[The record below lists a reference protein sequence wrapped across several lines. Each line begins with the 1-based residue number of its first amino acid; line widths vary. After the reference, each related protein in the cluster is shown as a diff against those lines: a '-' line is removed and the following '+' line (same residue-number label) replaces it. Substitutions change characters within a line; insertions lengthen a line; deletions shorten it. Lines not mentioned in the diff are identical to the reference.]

1 MSLDKLKMQS
11 SLVWN
16 VINFINMI
24 KKLFILTL
32 FSFIFSAKIYVVD
45 YPGQADFK
53 AYQVKYNGQAD
64 ILVHEVKYPGQ
75 AGNSDELW
83 HYVKY
88 PGQADSKIY
97 WVKYPGQADIKVKFV
112 KYRGQA
118 GWKKSHSLVGRIN

>member
-75 AGNSDELW
+75 AGNSD
-83 HYVKY
+83 
-88 PGQADSKIY
+88 
-97 WVKYPGQADIKVKFV
+97 
-112 KYRGQA
+112 
-118 GWKKSHSLVGRIN
+118 